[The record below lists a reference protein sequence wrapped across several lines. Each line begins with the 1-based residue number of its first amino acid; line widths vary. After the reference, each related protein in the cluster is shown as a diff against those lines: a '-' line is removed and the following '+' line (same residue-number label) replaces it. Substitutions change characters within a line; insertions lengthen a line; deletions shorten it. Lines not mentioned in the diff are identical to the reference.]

1 VIISGSSENFCRV
14 APIFD
19 ANGNQIVVK
28 SKTKVTY
35 ESQESKEKLSLQK
48 LSALYKSKPSHII
61 YQEAYSTSAPDG
73 DKQINYAKNVTQVD
87 SVTWLHSL
95 CSPILLSYSKPI
107 NDSNAHAL
115 MVL

>member
-35 ESQESKEKLSLQK
+35 ESQESKE
-48 LSALYKSKPSHII
+48 
-61 YQEAYSTSAPDG
+61 
-73 DKQINYAKNVTQVD
+73 
-87 SVTWLHSL
+87 
-95 CSPILLSYSKPI
+95 
-107 NDSNAHAL
+107 
-115 MVL
+115 